1 MRPFFLPFQKRQ
13 IGPAKIVNRKRS
25 QPREVSRVKAGHIY
39 IPFEC
44 NSAGLPKTLE
54 GFMVGQNRSPGQLG
68 TDIANRVVYVLLHA
82 PTASVYRAILSPF
95 SLIDIHRCVASFN
108 PPLRETPRRT
118 LRVGRVANLV
128 VHLRP
133 IVNRP
138 FGRSAGCGRSR
149 ECGRLPR
156 QGAGLSVP
164 RHPWVIPRRLPC

>member
-1 MRPFFLPFQKRQ
+1 MSPFFLPFQKRQ

-118 LRVGRVANLV
+118 LRVGRLPTWLSTYA
-128 VHLRP
+128 
-133 IVNRP
+133 
-138 FGRSAGCGRSR
+138 
-149 ECGRLPR
+149 RLSI
-156 QGAGLSVP
+156 GLSDGAQDAGARESAADCPAREPV
-164 RHPWVIPRRLPC
+164 